1 MKKSDIFLYILILY
15 NNQILSN
22 IITTKKIFLINV
34 FKKYSICFFKIL
46 FGMCGFY
53 FK

>member
-22 IITTKKIFLINV
+22 IITTKKMFLKNIV
-34 FKKYSICFFKIL
+34 YVSLKFFLECVDSILSKK
-46 FGMCGFY
+46 
-53 FK
+53 